1 MKEVRYERRAL
12 DELVAA
18 DYNPRT
24 ISGPAMNG
32 LKRSLDRFGLVQPIV
47 VNAKTSTI
55 VGGHQR
61 VRALLAQGEKEV
73 QVALVELSPA
83 EERALNVALN
93 SPHIAGEFTDGLQSL
108 LEQIRA
114 ESPQLMDDLRL
125 DALLDDLND
134 TLPEPGD
141 AGVDDIGET
150 FAIIVECDSEAHQRE
165 MLETFEQE
173 GLTCR
178 AII

>member
-1 MKEVRYERRAL
+1 MREVRYERRAL

-24 ISGPAMNG
+24 ISGPALNG

-47 VNAKTSTI
+47 VNATTSTI

-61 VRALLAQGEKEV
+61 VRALLEQGETEV

-93 SPHIAGEFTDGLQSL
+93 SPHIAGEFTDDLQPL

-114 ESPQLMDDLRL
+114 DSPQLMDDLRL
-125 DALLDDLND
+125 DALLENDLD
-134 TLPEPGD
+134 GEDLTDLGEPEFGLK
-141 AGVDDIGET
+141 VVI
-150 FAIIVECDSEAHQRE
+150 ECEDEEQQSALLAEFQERGLNCAAL
-165 MLETFEQE
+165 ML
-173 GLTCR
+173 
-178 AII
+178 

>member
-24 ISGPAMNG
+24 ISGPALNG

-47 VNAKTSTI
+47 VNARTSTI

-61 VRALLAQGEKEV
+61 VRALLEQGETEV

-93 SPHIAGEFTDGLQSL
+93 SPHIAGEFTDDLQSL

-125 DALLDDLND
+125 DALLENDLD
-134 TLPEPGD
+134 GKDLTDLGEPEFGLK
-141 AGVDDIGET
+141 VVI
-150 FAIIVECDSEAHQRE
+150 ECEDEEQQSALLAEFQERGLNCAAL
-165 MLETFEQE
+165 ML
-173 GLTCR
+173 
-178 AII
+178 